1 MADNIPLL
9 ADLKCGKINC
19 EQHNLSETLYDRPG
33 TTISKPQI
41 QGTLEIVIFS

>member
-19 EQHNLSETLYDRPG
+19 EQHNLSETLYDRPEA
-33 TTISKPQI
+33 TISKPPNPRDNR
-41 QGTLEIVIFS
+41 IVIFS

>member
-19 EQHNLSETLYDRPG
+19 EQNYLSETLYDTPG
-33 TTISKPQI
+33 TTIS
-41 QGTLEIVIFS
+41 